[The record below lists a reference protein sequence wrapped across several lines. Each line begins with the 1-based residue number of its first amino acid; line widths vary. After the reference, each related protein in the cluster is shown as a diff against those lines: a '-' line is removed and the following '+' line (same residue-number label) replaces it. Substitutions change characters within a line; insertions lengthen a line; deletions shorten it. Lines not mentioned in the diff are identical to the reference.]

1 MATSFSSFGRNVAE
15 TRRSLP
21 VPAAVALL
29 RTGNVEPGSLLAYGN
44 GRTYGDSCQNVGGS
58 VIDMRPANR
67 VLSFDA
73 ESGLLEAEAGLLLS
87 DIIAHVAPHGWFPAV
102 LPGTQYVTL
111 GGAIA
116 NDVHGKNHH
125 AQGTFGC
132 HVESLFLLRSDGQT
146 YRCSRTTNATLFS
159 ATVGGMGLTG
169 LIQSARIR
177 LRRISSPDLLQTVRP
192 FSSLDEYFALAEA
205 ADDAN
210 EYAVAWVDQ
219 LASGAR
225 EGRGILLTANHAHVS
240 PARPKAER
248 RQFSIPFRPPFTVLN
263 RPFLKL
269 FNAAYYRGKVRVG
282 DIHLTQWRSFFFP
295 LDGIRH
301 WNRLYGPGGL
311 YQHQSVLPPEA
322 AQIGVKAM
330 LAVSREAGEGSFL
343 TVLKRFGAT
352 RSPGILSFPRQGYTL
367 TLDFPNRGGRTL
379 ALLRE
384 LDRIA
389 IASGGTVNPYKDAR
403 MDEHV
408 FQASFPNWR
417 ALESLRDPAFL
428 SDFWRRTALKL
439 KGTEEYAHAA
449 E

>member
-1 MATSFSSFGRNVAE
+1 MPAPFSSFGRNVAE

-21 VPAAVALL
+21 PAAGVALL

-44 GRTYGDSCQNVGGS
+44 GRTYGDSCQNIRGS
-58 VIDMRPANR
+58 LIDMRPANR
-67 VLSFDA
+67 ILSLDT
-73 ESGLLEAEAGLLLS
+73 ESGMLEAEAGLMLS
-87 DIIAHVAPHGWFPAV
+87 DIIAHVAPLGWFPPV

-125 AQGTFGC
+125 VRGTFGC
-132 HVESLFLLRSDGQT
+132 HVESLLLLRSDGQT
-146 YRCSRTTNATLFS
+146 YRCSRTANATLFS
-159 ATVGGMGLTG
+159 ATIGGMGLTG

-177 LRRISSPDLLQTVRP
+177 LRRISSPDVLETVRP

-205 ADDAN
+205 ADEAN

-219 LASGAR
+219 LASGSH
-225 EGRGILLTANHAHVS
+225 EGRGVLLTANHAHVS
-240 PARPKAER
+240 PARPETGR
-248 RQFSIPFRPPFTVLN
+248 HRLSVPFRLPITVLN

-269 FNAAYYRGKVRVG
+269 FNRAYYHGKAKAGDVRF
-282 DIHLTQWRSFFFP
+282 TTWRSFFFP
-295 LDGIRH
+295 LDRVRH
-301 WNRLYGPGGL
+301 WNRLYGPRGL
-311 YQHQSVLPPEA
+311 YQHQSVLPPEK
-322 AQIGVKAM
+322 AQIAVRAM
-330 LAVSREAGEGSFL
+330 LAVSRDAGEGSFL

-367 TLDFPNRGGRTL
+367 TLDFPNRGARTL

-389 IASGGTVNPYKDAR
+389 IASGGAVNPYKDAR
-403 MDEHV
+403 MDEQV

-439 KGTEEYAHAA
+439 KGAEEYVHAA

>member
-1 MATSFSSFGRNVAE
+1 MAPSFQSFGRNVAE
-15 TRRSLP
+15 TRHSLP

-29 RTGNVEPGSLLAYGN
+29 RSGNVEADSLLAYGN
-44 GRTYGDSCQNVGGS
+44 GRTYGDSCQNSGGS

-67 VLSFDA
+67 ILSFDP
-73 ESGLLEAEAGLLLS
+73 ESGLLEAEAGLFLS
-87 DIIAHVAPHGWFPAV
+87 DIIAHVAPLGWFPPV

-125 AQGTFGC
+125 VRGTFGC
-132 HVESLFLLRSDGQT
+132 HVESLLLLRSDGQT
-146 YRCSRTTNATLFS
+146 YRCSRTANATLFS
-159 ATVGGMGLTG
+159 ATIGGMGLTG

-177 LRRISSPDLLQTVRP
+177 LRRISSPDLIQTVRP

-205 ADDAN
+205 ADAAN

-219 LASGAR
+219 LASGTR
-225 EGRGILLTANHAHVS
+225 EGRGVLLTANHAHVS
-240 PARPKAER
+240 PARPKTGHSR
-248 RQFSIPFRPPFTVLN
+248 LSVPFRLPVTVLN

-269 FNAAYYRGKVRVG
+269 FNEAYYSAKARAG
-282 DIHLTQWRSFFFP
+282 DPRLTSWRSFFFP
-295 LDGIRH
+295 LDGVRH

-322 AQIGVKAM
+322 GQAAVREM
-330 LAVSREAGEGSFL
+330 LAASRKAGEGSFL
-343 TVLKRFGAT
+343 TVLKRFGQM
-352 RSPGILSFPRQGYTL
+352 RSPGILSFPRHGYTL
-367 TLDFPNRGGRTL
+367 TLDFPNRGARTL
-379 ALLRE
+379 ALLKE

-389 IASGGTVNPYKDAR
+389 VGAGGAVNPYKDAR
-403 MDEHV
+403 MGKHV
-408 FQASFPNWR
+408 FEASFPNWR

-428 SDFWRRTALKL
+428 SDFWRRTALGL
-439 KGTEEYAHAA
+439 KVEGQYVHAA